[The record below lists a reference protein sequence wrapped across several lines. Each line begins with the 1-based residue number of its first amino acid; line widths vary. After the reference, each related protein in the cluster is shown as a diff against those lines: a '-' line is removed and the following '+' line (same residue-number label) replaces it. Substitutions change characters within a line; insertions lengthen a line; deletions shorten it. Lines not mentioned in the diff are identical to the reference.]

1 MLVNLTD
8 LQSGRSLDLLPIGQP
23 IPIMSYMYS
32 SNVSEI
38 LTPGKFIEL
47 TKDLTGTGLFNEN
60 KLISQLATTVGAGNS
75 ERYYTAI
82 IDDSDSPLNSEVV
95 VLMNSSEIQLSDTSW
110 INIPTTLSSYNGSDT
125 YRYGRMQGHRH
136 QMKSSN
142 SNGDSS
148 LASNAFAFDAVSYNI
163 YKSAGIAMVNMN
175 VGNVQEAITDNINGT
190 TRTGSS
196 TEQSSIVCKM
206 FMRIK

>member
-110 INIPTTLSSYNGSDT
+110 INIPTTLSSYNGADT
-125 YRYGRMQGHRH
+125 YRYGRMQGHW
-136 QMKSSN
+136 Q
-142 SNGDSS
+142 DSS
-148 LASNAFAFDAVSYNI
+148 TWGPGGAFLAP
-163 YKSAGIAMVNMN
+163 AGGSLDIRGGS
-175 VGNVQEAITDNINGT
+175 VGSPISDGVNGT
-190 TRTGSS
+190 PRTGSS

>member
-8 LQSGRSLDLLPIGQP
+8 LQSGRSLDFLPIGQP

-38 LTPGKFIEL
+38 LTPSKFIEL
-47 TKDLTGTGLFNEN
+47 TKDLTGTGLFNEG
-60 KLISQLATTVGAGNS
+60 KLISQVATTTGSSS

-82 IDDSDSPLNSEVV
+82 IDDSESPLDSEVV

-110 INIPTTLSSYNGSDT
+110 INIPTTLSSYNGADT
-125 YRYGRMQGHRH
+125 YRYGRMQGHHHDIINASAGGTLSEYVSQSGSPTSRVAELH
-136 QMKSSN
+136 TVRDPI
-142 SNGDSS
+142 SNGT
-148 LASNAFAFDAVSYNI
+148 Y
-163 YKSAGIAMVNMN
+163 GI
-175 VGNVQEAITDNINGT
+175 

>member
-60 KLISQLATTVGAGNS
+60 KLISQLVTPVGAGNS

-110 INIPTTLSSYNGSDT
+110 INIPTTLSSYNGADT
-125 YRYGRMQGHRH
+125 YRYGRMQGHHHDIINASAGGTLSEYVSQSISPISRVAELH
-136 QMKSSN
+136 TVRDPI
-142 SNGDSS
+142 SNGT
-148 LASNAFAFDAVSYNI
+148 Y
-163 YKSAGIAMVNMN
+163 GI
-175 VGNVQEAITDNINGT
+175 

>member
-38 LTPGKFIEL
+38 LTPSKFIEL

-60 KLISQLATTVGAGNS
+60 KLISQLSTTVGAGNS

-82 IDDSDSPLNSEVV
+82 IDDSDSPLDSEVI
-95 VLMNSSEIQLSDTSW
+95 VLMNSSEVQLSDTSW
-110 INIPTTLSSYNGSDT
+110 VNIPTTLSSYNGADT
-125 YRYGRMQGHRH
+125 YRYGRMQGHRL
-136 QMKSSN
+136 S
-142 SNGDSS
+142 G
-148 LASNAFAFDAVSYNI
+148 FY
-163 YKSAGIAMVNMN
+163 
-175 VGNVQEAITDNINGT
+175 INGIEQRVGGQSASGSGWNIFT
-190 TRTGSS
+190 SGGGDTIEMRSIVSDTVNGTPRTGSS

>member
-8 LQSGRSLDLLPIGQP
+8 LQSGRSLDFLPIGQP

-38 LTPGKFIEL
+38 LTPSKFIEL
-47 TKDLTGTGLFNEN
+47 TKDLTGVGLFNEN
-60 KLISQLATTVGAGNS
+60 KLISQLVTPVGAGNS

-82 IDDSDSPLNSEVV
+82 IDDSESPLDSEVI
-95 VLMNSSEIQLSDTSW
+95 VLMNSSEVQLSDTSW
-110 INIPTTLSSYNGSDT
+110 VNIPTTLSSYNGADT
-125 YRYGRMQGHRH
+125 YRYGRMQGHQH
-136 QMKSSN
+136 MKYGESGSTTGGGTWHRTTFSSN
-142 SNGDSS
+142 TNITTD
-148 LASNAFAFDAVSYNI
+148 LIVSDT
-163 YKSAGIAMVNMN
+163 V
-175 VGNVQEAITDNINGT
+175 NGT